1 MKLKAV
7 IWDLDGTLLNTLGD
21 LAASTNAAL
30 AACGLPL
37 RTQDEVRRFVGNGVR
52 KLVERAVPAGT
63 DGETVDR
70 VYAAFVRHYG
80 AHSRDTTR
88 PYDGVPELLDALLA
102 RGVKL
107 AIVSN
112 KIDFAVKEL
121 SRSYFGGRMQV
132 AVGDA
137 PGRRIK
143 PAPDS
148 VLEAMRQLG
157 VTREETVY
165 VGDSDVDV
173 ATARNAGVTCCA
185 VSWGF
190 RPADSLRA
198 AGAER
203 IADSPAQLLS
213 MLEAL

>member
-1 MKLKAV
+1 ML
-7 IWDLDGTLLNTLGD
+7 
-21 LAASTNAAL
+21 
-30 AACGLPL
+30 
-37 RTQDEVRRFVGNGVR
+37 
-52 KLVERAVPAGT
+52 
-63 DGETVDR
+63 
-70 VYAAFVRHYG
+70 
-80 AHSRDTTR
+80 
-88 PYDGVPELLDALLA
+88 ELLDALLA

-121 SRSYFGGRMQV
+121 SRAYFGERMQV

-137 PGRRIK
+137 PERRIK

-190 RPADSLRA
+190 RSAESLRA
-198 AGAER
+198 AGAEH
-203 IADSPAQLLS
+203 IAGSPAELLS